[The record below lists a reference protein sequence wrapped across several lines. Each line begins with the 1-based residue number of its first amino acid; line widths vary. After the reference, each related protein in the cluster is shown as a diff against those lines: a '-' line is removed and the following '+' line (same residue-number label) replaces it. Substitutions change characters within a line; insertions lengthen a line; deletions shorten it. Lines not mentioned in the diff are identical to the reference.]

1 LKINVIKQ
9 NICAMEYNTEREKIV
24 ISEYGRNI
32 QVMIRHL
39 MDIEDRKQ
47 RTEAAYFIVNVMAQM
62 NPQVKESNDYMHK
75 LWDHLHIIAK
85 YELDVDGPYPKPTP
99 EMQKKKPEHVG
110 YQKNNIRYGHYGQYI
125 YDVVKKVKEMEDGPK
140 KQAILINIANQ
151 MKRDY
156 LNWNRDTVNDLL
168 ILDDLYKISGEEI
181 ALPME
186 TKLIPT
192 SEILNKTQNQQ
203 QQNQKKKNGSNNN
216 NNKKNNNNK
225 NQPQAKQNNPNRPNR
240 KN

>member
-1 LKINVIKQ
+1 
-9 NICAMEYNTEREKIV
+9 MEYNTEREKIV

-75 LWDHLHIIAK
+75 LWDHLHIIAQ

-203 QQNQKKKNGSNNN
+203 QQQNQKKKNGSNNN
-216 NNKKNNNNK
+216 NNKKNNK

>member
-1 LKINVIKQ
+1 
-9 NICAMEYNTEREKIV
+9 MEYNTEREKIV

-75 LWDHLHIIAK
+75 LWDHLHIIAQ

-216 NNKKNNNNK
+216 SNKKNNNNK

>member
-1 LKINVIKQ
+1 
-9 NICAMEYNTEREKIV
+9 MEYNTERDKIV

-39 MDIEDRKQ
+39 MEIEDRKQ

-75 LWDHLHIIAK
+75 LWDHLHIIAN

-99 EMQKKKPEHVG
+99 EMQKQKPEHVG

-192 SEILNKTQNQQ
+192 NEILNKPQNQQ
-203 QQNQKKKNGSNNN
+203 QQQQKKKNGN
-216 NNKKNNNNK
+216 NNKKKNNN
-225 NQPQAKQNNPNRPNR
+225 NQPQAKQNNPNRPNK

>member
-1 LKINVIKQ
+1 
-9 NICAMEYNTEREKIV
+9 MEYNTEREKIV

-62 NPQVKESNDYMHK
+62 NPQVKESNDHMHK
-75 LWDHLHIIAK
+75 LWDHLYIISEYK
-85 YELDVDGPYPKPTP
+85 LDVDSPYPAPTP

-181 ALPME
+181 TLPME

-192 SEILNKTQNQQ
+192 NEILNKPQNQQ
-203 QQNQKKKNGSNNN
+203 QQSQKKKNNAK
-216 NNKKNNNNK
+216 KKNNN
-225 NQPQAKQNNPNRPNR
+225 QPQANQNNPNRPNR

>member
-1 LKINVIKQ
+1 
-9 NICAMEYNTEREKIV
+9 MEYNTEREKIV

-181 ALPME
+181 TLPMD
-186 TKLIPT
+186 TKLTPT
-192 SEILNKTQNQQ
+192 NEILNKAQNQ
-203 QQNQKKKNGSNNN
+203 QQNQKKKNGGNNNN
-216 NNKKNNNNK
+216 NNKKNNNK

>member
-1 LKINVIKQ
+1 
-9 NICAMEYNTEREKIV
+9 MEYNTEREKIV

-39 MDIEDRKQ
+39 MEIEDRKQ
-47 RTEAAYFIVNVMAQM
+47 RTEAAYFIVSVMAQM

-75 LWDHLHIIAK
+75 LWDHLHIIADYK
-85 YELDVDGPYPKPTP
+85 LDVDSPYPVPTP

-140 KQAILINIANQ
+140 KQTILINIANQ

-181 ALPME
+181 TLPMD

-192 SEILNKTQNQQ
+192 NEILNKQPQQN
-203 QQNQKKKNGSNNN
+203 QNQKKK
-216 NNKKNNNNK
+216 KNNNQKKN

>member
-1 LKINVIKQ
+1 
-9 NICAMEYNTEREKIV
+9 MEYNTEREKIV

-47 RTEAAYFIVNVMAQM
+47 RTEAAYFIVSVMAQM

-75 LWDHLHIIAK
+75 LWDHLHIIAEYK
-85 YELDVDGPYPKPTP
+85 LDVDGPYPVPTP

-125 YDVVKKVKEMEDGPK
+125 YDVK

-181 ALPME
+181 ALPMD

-192 SEILNKTQNQQ
+192 NEILNKPQNQ
-203 QQNQKKKNGSNNN
+203 QQNQKKKNNN
-216 NNKKNNNNK
+216 NNKKKNNNQQQVK
-225 NQPQAKQNNPNRPNR
+225 QANPNRPNK

>member
-1 LKINVIKQ
+1 
-9 NICAMEYNTEREKIV
+9 
-24 ISEYGRNI
+24 
-32 QVMIRHL
+32 
-39 MDIEDRKQ
+39 
-47 RTEAAYFIVNVMAQM
+47 
-62 NPQVKESNDYMHK
+62 
-75 LWDHLHIIAK
+75 
-85 YELDVDGPYPKPTP
+85 
-99 EMQKKKPEHVG
+99 MQKKKPEHVG

-140 KQAILINIANQ
+140 KQTILINIANQ

-181 ALPME
+181 TLPMY

-192 SEILNKTQNQQ
+192 NEILNKQPQQ
-203 QQNQKKKNGSNNN
+203 TQNQKKK
-216 NNKKNNNNK
+216 KNNNQKKN

>member
-1 LKINVIKQ
+1 
-9 NICAMEYNTEREKIV
+9 MEYNTGREKIV

-32 QVMIRHL
+32 QMMIRHL
-39 MDIEDRKQ
+39 LEIEDRKQ
-47 RTEAAYFIVNVMAQM
+47 RTEAAYFIVSVMAQM

-75 LWDHLHIIAK
+75 LWDHLYIISD
-85 YELDVDGPYPKPTP
+85 YQLDVDGPYEKPTP

-181 ALPME
+181 VLPMD
-186 TKLIPT
+186 TKLTPT
-192 SEILNKTQNQQ
+192 NEILNKPQVQQNQG
-203 QQNQKKKNGSNNN
+203 QKKKNGNNN
-216 NNKKNNNNK
+216 AKKKNNN
-225 NQPQAKQNNPNRPNR
+225 QQAKTNNPNRPNR

>member
-1 LKINVIKQ
+1 
-9 NICAMEYNTEREKIV
+9 MEYNTEREKIV
-24 ISEYGRNI
+24 ISDYGRNI

-39 MDIEDRKQ
+39 NDIEDRKQ

-75 LWDHLHIIAK
+75 LWDHLYIIAN
-85 YELDVDGPYPKPTP
+85 YNLDVDSPYPAPTQ

-140 KQAILINIANQ
+140 KQSILINIANQ

-181 ALPME
+181 TLPME

-192 SEILNKTQNQQ
+192 NEILNKPQAQQ
-203 QQNQKKKNGSNNN
+203 PQQNQKKKNKKS
-216 NNKKNNNNK
+216 KNNN

>member
-1 LKINVIKQ
+1 
-9 NICAMEYNTEREKIV
+9 MEYNTEREKIV

-181 ALPME
+181 TLPME

-192 SEILNKTQNQQ
+192 NEILNKSQNQQQ

>member
-1 LKINVIKQ
+1 
-9 NICAMEYNTEREKIV
+9 MEYNTEREKIV

-75 LWDHLHIIAK
+75 LWDHLHIIADYK
-85 YELDVDGPYPKPTP
+85 LDVDSPYPVPTP

-192 SEILNKTQNQQ
+192 NEILNKTQNQQ
-203 QQNQKKKNGSNNN
+203 QNQK
-216 NNKKNNNNK
+216 KKNNNNK
-225 NQPQAKQNNPNRPNR
+225 KKNNNQQQVKQANPNRPNK

>member
-1 LKINVIKQ
+1 
-9 NICAMEYNTEREKIV
+9 MEYNTEREKIV

-75 LWDHLHIIAK
+75 LWDHLHIIAQ

-225 NQPQAKQNNPNRPNR
+225 NQP
-240 KN
+240 

>member
-1 LKINVIKQ
+1 
-9 NICAMEYNTEREKIV
+9 MEYNTEREKIV

-75 LWDHLHIIAK
+75 LWDHLHIIADYK
-85 YELDVDGPYPKPTP
+85 LDVDGPYPVPTP

-125 YDVVKKVKEMEDGPK
+125 YDVVKKVKEMEEGPK

-181 ALPME
+181 TLPME

-192 SEILNKTQNQQ
+192 NEILNKPQNQ
-203 QQNQKKKNGSNNN
+203 QQNQKKKQ

>member
-1 LKINVIKQ
+1 
-9 NICAMEYNTEREKIV
+9 MEYNTEREKIV

-75 LWDHLHIIAK
+75 LWVHLHIIADYK
-85 YELDVDGPYPKPTP
+85 LDVDGPYPVPTP

-181 ALPME
+181 TLPME

-192 SEILNKTQNQQ
+192 NEILNKPQNQ
-203 QQNQKKKNGSNNN
+203 QQNQKKKNGGTNNN
-216 NNKKNNNNK
+216 NNKKNNNK

>member
-1 LKINVIKQ
+1 
-9 NICAMEYNTEREKIV
+9 MEYNTEREKIV

-75 LWDHLHIIAK
+75 LWDHLHIIAQ

-216 NNKKNNNNK
+216 NNNKKNNNNK

>member
-1 LKINVIKQ
+1 
-9 NICAMEYNTEREKIV
+9 MEYNTEREKIV

-39 MDIEDRKQ
+39 MEIEDRKQ

-75 LWDHLHIIAK
+75 LWDHLHIIAN

-99 EMQKKKPEHVG
+99 EMQKQKPEHVG

-186 TKLIPT
+186 TKLTPT
-192 SEILNKTQNQQ
+192 NEILNKQPQQ
-203 QQNQKKKNGSNNN
+203 QQNQKKKQ

-225 NQPQAKQNNPNRPNR
+225 NQQPAAKQINPNRPNK

>member
-1 LKINVIKQ
+1 
-9 NICAMEYNTEREKIV
+9 MEYNTGREQIV

-32 QVMIRHL
+32 QMMIRHL
-39 MDIEDRKQ
+39 MDIENRRQ
-47 RTEAAYFIVNVMAQM
+47 RTEAAYFVVSVMAQM
-62 NPQVKESNDYMHK
+62 NQQVRETNDYNHK
-75 LWDHLHIIAK
+75 LWDHLHIIAN

-99 EMQKKKPEHVG
+99 EMQKKRPDHVG

-140 KQAILINIANQ
+140 KQAILVNIANQ

-168 ILDDLYKISGEEI
+168 ILDDLYKISDGEI
-181 ALPME
+181 TLPID
-186 TKLIPT
+186 TKLTPT
-192 SEILNKTQNQQ
+192 NEILGKIPQQ
-203 QQNQKKKNGSNNN
+203 QQQQQQQKKKKGG
-216 NNKKNNNNK
+216 KQK
-225 NQPQAKQNNPNRPNR
+225 NQAQAKSNNPNRPIK

>member
-1 LKINVIKQ
+1 
-9 NICAMEYNTEREKIV
+9 
-24 ISEYGRNI
+24 
-32 QVMIRHL
+32 
-39 MDIEDRKQ
+39 
-47 RTEAAYFIVNVMAQM
+47 M

-75 LWDHLHIIAK
+75 LWDHLYIISDYK
-85 YELDVDGPYPKPTP
+85 LDVDGPYEKPTP

-125 YDVVKKVKEMEDGPK
+125 SDIVKKVKEMEDGPK
-140 KQAILINIANQ
+140 KQAILINIANH

-186 TKLIPT
+186 TKLTPT
-192 SEILNKTQNQQ
+192 NEILNKQPQQ
-203 QQNQKKKNGSNNN
+203 QQPQQKKKQGSKKNNN
-216 NNKKNNNNK
+216 NNKN
-225 NQPQAKQNNPNRPNR
+225 NQPQAKQANPNRPNK

>member
-1 LKINVIKQ
+1 
-9 NICAMEYNTEREKIV
+9 MEYNTEREKIV

-39 MDIEDRKQ
+39 NDIEDRKQ

-181 ALPME
+181 TLPME

-192 SEILNKTQNQQ
+192 NEILNKSQNQQQQ
-203 QQNQKKKNGSNNN
+203 QQNQKKKNGNNNNNNN

>member
-1 LKINVIKQ
+1 
-9 NICAMEYNTEREKIV
+9 MEYNTEREKIV

-181 ALPME
+181 TLPME

-192 SEILNKTQNQQ
+192 NEILNKSQNQQQ
-203 QQNQKKKNGSNNN
+203 QQNQKKKNGNNNN

>member
-1 LKINVIKQ
+1 
-9 NICAMEYNTEREKIV
+9 MEYNTEREKIV

-75 LWDHLHIIAK
+75 LWDHLHIIAQ

-203 QQNQKKKNGSNNN
+203 QQQNQKKKNGSNNN

-225 NQPQAKQNNPNRPNR
+225 NQPQAKQNNPNRQNR